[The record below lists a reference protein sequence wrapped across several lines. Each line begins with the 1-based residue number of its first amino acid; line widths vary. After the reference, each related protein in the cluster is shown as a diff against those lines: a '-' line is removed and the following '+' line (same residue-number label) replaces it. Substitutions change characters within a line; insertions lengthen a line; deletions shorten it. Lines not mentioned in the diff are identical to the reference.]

1 MKKYIELNMIS
12 GKTYYLFDTEDIKY
26 SRAEIDYLLRGSSAP
41 SIRVNES
48 SDETSNSLYVNPAFI
63 ESFKLV

>member
-26 SRAEIDYLLRGSSAP
+26 SRTEIDYLLRGSSAP

-48 SDETSNSLYVNPAFI
+48 SDETSDSLYVNPTFI